1 MATKT
6 YTPSIVDVKITI
18 QDAHLTQ
25 QGFGTPIFITQHQEF
40 DERVRA
46 YSSLNAVA
54 DDFETYSNAYT
65 AARRFFSQ
73 EPSPSLI
80 KIGRRAGTYSGG
92 TSNFDNTTSQLS
104 THTLTVQV
112 PSLGTSTILTIS
124 AQDAEAEADMIAR
137 WVVDINANSS
147 VNSVLTA
154 TSAGTVLTLTVDNSA
169 TVFKITASSN
179 FTGTFTAT
187 ESASNVI
194 TALLEEDSDF
204 YFVTSDDHTS
214 TFVTAMSS
222 EVQALDKMYFFSTND
237 ASSLAAVTDPLA
249 AHDWTS
255 LIADSHTVGLFHED
269 SSTFV
274 ECAYVGSNAPYDAGS
289 VTWANLQL
297 SGVQASRASVNGK
310 LLTETQK
317 NNLFK
322 RNINFSERDAGIDFT
337 RSGFTMSGEWID
349 VIRGVHWQTADI
361 SVSLKGL
368 LLSQKGGKVSYDNG
382 GIARVR
388 EVLTTSLQRGVNRNF
403 LESFVATVPLVA
415 QTSKQDRLDRILN
428 NVTFTAI
435 LAGAIH
441 EIVVRGTVTVGE

>member
-92 TSNFDNTTSQLS
+92 TSNFDNTTGQLS

>member
-92 TSNFDNTTSQLS
+92 TSNFGNTTGQLS

-112 PSLGTSTILTIS
+112 PSLGTSTILTMS

-137 WVVDINANSS
+137 WVVDINADSS

-169 TVFKITASSN
+169 TVFNITASSN

>member
-80 KIGRRAGTYSGG
+80 KIGRRAGTYSAG
-92 TSNFDNTTSQLS
+92 TSNFDNTTGQLS